1 MKKMVYIY
9 RSYERFWHWTQSFLI
24 IFLAVTGF
32 EIHGSFEFFGYENAV
47 NYHNLA
53 AYAFG
58 ILIIFT
64 KFWHF
69 TTGEWK
75 QYLPTTKNLKAQIE
89 YYLLGIFRNAPHP
102 TKKTVL
108 RRRYDTF
115 NNEINESAYRK
126 IETAF
131 NNQKTVEIGYF
142 DMDSAETRKREI
154 DVYHKTRKYVIG
166 YCHLRKAIRKFR
178 TSRIVTARLTDKNYK
193 IPGNFDKNRY

>member
-1 MKKMVYIY
+1 MNISIALSKKEAAQVHQILKALD
-9 RSYERFWHWTQSFLI
+9 EGLI
-24 IFLAVTGF
+24 INPSEDWEFDHYDEKIADRTGLK
-32 EIHGSFEFFGYENAV
+32 V
-47 NYHNLA
+47 
-53 AYAFG
+53 
-58 ILIIFT
+58 II
-64 KFWHF
+64 KKI
-69 TTGEWK
+69 EK
-75 QYLPTTKNLKAQIE
+75 SLPKEESEK
-89 YYLLGIFRNAPHP
+89 

-126 IETAF
+126 IENAF

-142 DMDSAETRKREI
+142 DMASAETRKRNI

-178 TSRIVTARLTDKNYK
+178 TSRIVTAKLTDKNYT